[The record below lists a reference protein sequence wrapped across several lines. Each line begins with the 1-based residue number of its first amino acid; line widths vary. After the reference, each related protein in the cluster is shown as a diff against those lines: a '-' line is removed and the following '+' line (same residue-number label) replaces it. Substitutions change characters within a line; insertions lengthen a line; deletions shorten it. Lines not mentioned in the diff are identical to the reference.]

1 MRFAAVLA
9 RLRVHPG
16 RSTIDD
22 AARACACARADTARC
37 TSADVAAL
45 SAQAETIVDTP
56 YNIDA
61 DLMTP
66 STIAY
71 REQR

>member
-1 MRFAAVLA
+1 
-9 RLRVHPG
+9 VHPE

-22 AARACACARADTARC
+22 GARACACAHADTARC

-56 YNIDA
+56 YNIDE

-71 REQR
+71 RERR